1 MVDMKAEK
9 GYKKVL
15 LVYNP
20 FSGNGMFANHLDHI
34 IARFQE
40 ENLAVRPVRGVK
52 SEMIEFAFQ
61 TMHQEEYQQVI
72 IAGGDGTI
80 NIVVNLMV
88 KYNIDLPISIFPS
101 GTANDFAYYLE
112 LPDSIDEMID
122 IALGDKFT
130 YADVANCNGRCYVN
144 VAAMGNMVDVSQ
156 KTDPN
161 LKNTLGVLAYYM
173 KGASELSKLRPLSVR
188 MTTPEKIYEEEMYF
202 MLVMNGCSAG
212 GFKHVAPDSD
222 ISDGLLDVL
231 LFRDM
236 PLPELVPLFFAVLN
250 GNHQENKNVLHFKTN
265 ELLLESDDYIP
276 TDVDGEHGEKFPLK
290 FTVLPRR
297 LKITTRENDI

>member
-1 MVDMKAEK
+1 MDEVNKT
-9 GYKKVL
+9 YKMAL

-20 FSGNGMFANHLDHI
+20 FSGNGMFASHMDHI
-34 IARFQE
+34 MERFQE
-40 ENLAVRPVRGVK
+40 AGYALVPIRGAR
-52 SEMIEFAFQ
+52 SELLEYAFKTMNTSEFGR
-61 TMHQEEYQQVI
+61 I
-72 IAGGDGTI
+72 IVAGGDGTI

-88 KYNIDLPISIFPS
+88 KYDIHVPLSIFPS
-101 GTANDFAYYLE
+101 GTANDFAYYME
-112 LPDSIDEMID
+112 LPSGIDEMID

-173 KGASELSKLRPLSVR
+173 KGASEFTKLRPLPVR
-188 MTTPEKIYEEEMYF
+188 LTTPDAVYEEEMYF

-212 GFKHVAPDSD
+212 GFKHVSPDSD
-222 ISDGLLDVL
+222 MSDGMLDVL

-236 PLPELVPLFFAVLN
+236 AFMEMVPLFFEVLQ
-250 GNHQENKNVLHFKTN
+250 GHHTDNKNVLHFKTS
-265 ELLLESDDYIP
+265 ELLLESDEYIP
-276 TDVDGEHGEKFPLK
+276 TDVDGETGEKFPLK

-297 LKITTRENDI
+297 LQVTTRENDI

>member
-1 MVDMKAEK
+1 MGTIENYRKI
-9 GYKKVL
+9 L

-20 FSGNGMFANHLDHI
+20 FSGNGMFASHLDHI
-34 IARFQE
+34 IERCQKEGYEVLPIRGARSELVEAVFEEFQ
-40 ENLAVRPVRGVK
+40 NSGIDK
-52 SEMIEFAFQ
+52 I
-61 TMHQEEYQQVI
+61 I

-80 NIVVNLMV
+80 NIVVNYMV
-88 KYNIDLPISIFPS
+88 KHNVNVPVSIFPS

-112 LPDSIDEMID
+112 LPSD
-122 IALGDKFT
+122 INSMLDITFGGKYT
-130 YADVANCNGRCYVN
+130 YADVANCNGRCYIN

-173 KGASELSKLRPLSVR
+173 KGASEITKLKPLKVKL
-188 MTTPEKIYEEEMYF
+188 TTPERVYDEEMYF

-212 GFKHVAPDSD
+212 GFKNVSPDSD

-236 PLPELVPLFFAVLN
+236 TFVEMLPLFIEVLK
-250 GNHQENKNVLHFKTN
+250 GSHQENRNVIHFKTN
-265 ELLLESDDYIP
+265 ELLIESAEDIP
-276 TDVDGEHGEKFPLK
+276 TDVDGEHGERFPLK

-297 LKITTRENDI
+297 LKVTTKENDI